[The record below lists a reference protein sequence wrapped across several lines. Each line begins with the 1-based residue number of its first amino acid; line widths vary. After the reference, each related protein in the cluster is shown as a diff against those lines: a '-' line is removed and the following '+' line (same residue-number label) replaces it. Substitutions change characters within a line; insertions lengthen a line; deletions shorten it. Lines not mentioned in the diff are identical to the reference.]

1 MSGLY
6 YDQQEKDSDRRTAD
20 GIREEAAQFEM
31 ELTDFLLFQ
40 ILKETREQ
48 RANIKALYRLLEER
62 TQ

>member
-6 YDQQEKDSDRRTAD
+6 YDQQEKDSDRRTAA

-48 RANIKALYRLLEER
+48 RASIKALYRLLEER